1 MTSSSSSR
9 VALIVGAGSNIGA
22 SLVKGFLAAGYRVVT
37 VSRSNPA
44 TTSSGGSSNSRN
56 NEDDSHH
63 VIQADASDPSSIP
76 RIFADLSSA
85 KKDWAFPSV
94 IVWNAAS
101 LTTPAAADNPLGGI
115 SLEALD
121 RDLGLMIASPFLAA
135 QTAIEVWEETRW
147 QEKRKGTFIMTGN
160 MLPRKIPPMAQ
171 VVTLGIGKSGA
182 NFWVGLTDLVLK
194 DKGIR

>member
-1 MTSSSSSR
+1 MASSSR

-22 SLVKGFLAAGYRVVT
+22 SLVKGFLAAGYRVAT

-44 TTSSGGSSNSRN
+44 TTSSSNKN
-56 NEDDSHH
+56 NEDCYHA
-63 VIQADASDPSSIP
+63 IQADASDPSSIP

-94 IVWNAAS
+94 IVWNAAT
-101 LTTPAAADNPLGGI
+101 LTPPSTADNPLGI

-121 RDLGLMIASPFLAA
+121 RDLGLMIKSPFLAA
-135 QTAIEVWEETRW
+135 QTAVEVWKETSGE
-147 QEKRKGTFIMTGN
+147 EKRKGTFIMTGN
-160 MLPRKIPPMAQ
+160 ILPRKILPMPRL
-171 VVTLGIGKSGA
+171 VTSGIGKSGA
-182 NFWVGLTDLVLK
+182 NFWVGLADVVLK